1 MIDDTLHNA
10 HLDGDTFLLEG
21 NEVGILLIH
30 GFTATTAEVRL
41 LADFLHTA
49 GYTIHSPLL
58 PGHGT
63 SLLDLQD
70 RTWEE
75 WIECAEN
82 GYQVLKE
89 KSKYTFVGGESMGGL
104 LALYLASVHPEIS
117 AVFAFAP
124 AVKVRRLWSTQ
135 YLRHFKRFVAKKNMD
150 DGLLWKG
157 YKYHPIKAGYQLY
170 HLQRMMQNKYEHIQQ
185 PVYISLGG
193 KDVTIDN
200 LAVEK
205 IFRKLPSNK
214 KSLTYY
220 QNSGHCLILDKDW
233 KDIAMTTKTI
243 IENIHAS
250 LKTV

>member
-10 HLDGDTFLLEG
+10 HLDGETFLFEG
-21 NEVGILLIH
+21 NEVGIILIH

-41 LADFLHTA
+41 LADFLHLD
-49 GYTIHSPLL
+49 GFTIYAPLL

-63 SLLDLQD
+63 SVQDLQE
-70 RTWEE
+70 RKYEE
-75 WIECAEN
+75 WIECVEQ
-82 GYQVLKE
+82 GYKLLIK
-89 KSKYTFVGGESMGGL
+89 KSKYVFVAGESMGGL

-124 AVKVRRLWSTQ
+124 AVKVRRLWSAQ
-135 YLRHFKRFVAKKNMD
+135 YLRHFKRFVAKKNMN

-157 YKYHPIKAGYQLY
+157 YKYHPINAGYQLY
-170 HLQRMMQNKYEHIQQ
+170 HLQNMMLDKYEHIKQ
-185 PVYISLGG
+185 PVHIFLGG

-200 LAVEK
+200 TAVER
-205 IFRKLPSNK
+205 IFKKLPSSI

-233 KDIAMTTKTI
+233 KEIALTTKTI
-243 IENIHAS
+243 INNYLS
-250 LKTV
+250 Y